1 MFSTRKAITRRRKS
15 STFLRSM
22 QRYTMTSTKIGS
34 TSLIW
39 EELT

>member
-1 MFSTRKAITRRRKS
+1 
-15 STFLRSM
+15 M